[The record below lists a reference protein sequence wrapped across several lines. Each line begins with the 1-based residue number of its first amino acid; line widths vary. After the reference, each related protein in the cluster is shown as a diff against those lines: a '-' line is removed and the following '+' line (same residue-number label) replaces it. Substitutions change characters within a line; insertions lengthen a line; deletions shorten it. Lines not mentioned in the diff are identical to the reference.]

1 MSNKTKANICF
12 ISSLVTL
19 IGIPLVVT
27 VIKYNVIQSLSNQS
41 IHTKISV
48 IAATIILV
56 LCLVFFK
63 RLSKFLKAFNK
74 ASAFLNVLKGFIKLI
89 PLVCLLIVLSNI
101 LTHVKDLLYVVSW
114 ITGCAAI
121 SFLILDPI
129 TKYYIYEANKD
140 EQKEVMKE
148 AFANA
153 NNEDQV

>member
-12 ISSLVTL
+12 AASLVTL

-27 VIKYNVIQSLSNQS
+27 VIKYNVIQSLQNQS
-41 IHTKISV
+41 IHTKVSV
-48 IAATIILV
+48 IASIIILI

-74 ASAFLNVLKGFIKLI
+74 SSAFLNVIKGVIKLI
-89 PLVCLLIVLSNI
+89 PLISLLILLSNI
-101 LTHVKDLLYVVSW
+101 LAHVQDLLYVVSW
-114 ITGCAAI
+114 ITGCAAV
-121 SFLILDPI
+121 SFLVLDPI

-148 AFANA
+148 AFVNA
-153 NNEDQV
+153 NDENQV